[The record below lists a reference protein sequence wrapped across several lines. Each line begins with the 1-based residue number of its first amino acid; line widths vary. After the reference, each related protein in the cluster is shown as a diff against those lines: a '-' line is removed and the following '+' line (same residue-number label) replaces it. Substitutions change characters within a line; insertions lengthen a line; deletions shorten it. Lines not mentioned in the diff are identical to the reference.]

1 MTYNTNH
8 LAALMTRHANETAR
22 HGDNPKMKTYLESI
36 DREIQ
41 AEENFL
47 KSKGV
52 ETYASSEE
60 MTIEEILAELEL

>member
-8 LAALMTRHANETAR
+8 LAALMTRRANETAR